1 MAYHGDLEKKAA
13 MEKQRG
19 AAETSDNFKGGFS
32 KQFFLRNILVL
43 IQILDFNINANSF
56 LLLTHFV
63 FMLKNDVI
71 INFMFL
77 FIFAHFCFETQICL
91 MYFIN

>member
-43 IQILDFNINANSF
+43 IQIFYKL
-56 LLLTHFV
+56 
-63 FMLKNDVI
+63 
-71 INFMFL
+71 
-77 FIFAHFCFETQICL
+77 TQIL
-91 MYFIN
+91 FYY